1 MRSSSLNSDESLVH
15 FSFTNMSSSS
25 STSDEKTLGEWDQDI
40 IIFLL
45 QALASS
51 NPSNFSNSNEL
62 EPNDQ

>member
-1 MRSSSLNSDESLVH
+1 
-15 FSFTNMSSSS
+15 MSSSS
-25 STSDEKTLGEWDQDI
+25 STSDKKTLGEWDQDI
-40 IIFLL
+40 IIFLW